1 MTFPSEHDFAL
12 FLFQLFILLS
22 AALTLGSFLRRLG
35 QAAVVGEIF
44 AGVLLGPSILGALA
58 PKLALGYG
66 WKGALAKKAL
76 AKNDRGFER
85 EGIAE

>member
-12 FLFQLFILLS
+12 LLFQLFILLS

-44 AGVLLGPSILGALA
+44 AGVLLGPSILGALR
-58 PKLALGYG
+58 KESLGQ
-66 WKGALAKKAL
+66 
-76 AKNDRGFER
+76 ER
-85 EGIAE
+85 ARV

>member
-12 FLFQLFILLS
+12 LLFQLFILLS

-35 QAAVVGEIF
+35 QAAVVGEIV

-58 PKLALGYG
+58 ISPYLYGSTYKDFRLDLAS
-66 WKGALAKKAL
+66 A
-76 AKNDRGFER
+76 
-85 EGIAE
+85 

>member
-1 MTFPSEHDFAL
+1 MTFPSEQDFAL
-12 FLFQLFILLS
+12 LLFQLFLLLS

-58 PKLALGYG
+58 PGLALGYR
-66 WKGALAKKAL
+66 WKGALREKIL
-76 AKNDRGFER
+76 GQER
-85 EGIAE
+85 PRV